1 MKNYS
6 IAIDG
11 PAGAGKSTI
20 AKAVSE
26 NLAFI
31 YIDTGA
37 MYRAM
42 ALFILRNDIEPEDV
56 ESISKVYKDVDIKID
71 YINKEQQIYLNNEN
85 VTKIIRG
92 EEIGNAASVVSKHL
106 IIREKMVELQQ
117 KLARNENV
125 VMDGRDIGT
134 VVLPKADL
142 KIYLTASAEERAR
155 RRHQDLQNK
164 GINED
169 IDEIKKDIIAR
180 DNQDMNRKNSP
191 LKQAEDAIKVDS
203 SAMSIEEVVS
213 VILELFNEK
222 NKKKRYQKTVQ
233 KTVPGTNDC

>member
-42 ALFILRNDIEPEDV
+42 ALFLLRNDIEPEDV
-56 ESISKVYKDVDIKID
+56 ESISKVYKDIDIKID

-92 EEIGNAASVVSKHL
+92 EEIGNAASAVSKHL

-222 NKKKRYQKTVQ
+222 NNKKTAPKS
-233 KTVPGTNDC
+233 GTKKAE

>member
-42 ALFILRNDIEPEDV
+42 ALFILRNDIEPEDI

-92 EEIGNAASVVSKHL
+92 EEIGNAASAVSKHL

-222 NKKKRYQKTVQ
+222 NNKKTAPKS
-233 KTVPGTNDC
+233 GTKKAE

>member
-42 ALFILRNDIEPEDV
+42 ALFVLRNDIEPEDV
-56 ESISKVYKDVDIKID
+56 ESISKVYKDIDIKID

-92 EEIGNAASVVSKHL
+92 EEIGNAASAVSKHL

-222 NKKKRYQKTVQ
+222 NNKKTAPKS
-233 KTVPGTNDC
+233 GTKKAE